1 MQTVD
6 FYLYPH
12 KSVNGFLGLVTD
24 VFTVHKIEVLYV
36 LGIKNINVYQHTYGS
51 VHKQR
56 LLPWNM
62 MHDPCFLAAVHY
74 GVQKWYMH
82 DPNQPNLS
90 QPQVACM
97 KLPTYILT
105 VFCCAK
111 LGIAK
116 HEWQN
121 ETLRRAESILMRY
134 SLFSVFPS
142 DI

>member
-1 MQTVD
+1 
-6 FYLYPH
+6 
-12 KSVNGFLGLVTD
+12 
-24 VFTVHKIEVLYV
+24 
-36 LGIKNINVYQHTYGS
+36 
-51 VHKQR
+51 
-56 LLPWNM
+56 

-116 HEWQN
+116 HE
-121 ETLRRAESILMRY
+121 
-134 SLFSVFPS
+134 
-142 DI
+142 

>member
-1 MQTVD
+1 
-6 FYLYPH
+6 
-12 KSVNGFLGLVTD
+12 
-24 VFTVHKIEVLYV
+24 
-36 LGIKNINVYQHTYGS
+36 
-51 VHKQR
+51 
-56 LLPWNM
+56 

-74 GVQKWYMH
+74 GVQKWYLR
-82 DPNQPNLS
+82 DLNQPNLS

-111 LGIAK
+111 LGIAE

-121 ETLRRAESILMRY
+121 ETLRRAESILIRS

>member
-56 LLPWNM
+56 LLP
-62 MHDPCFLAAVHY
+62 
-74 GVQKWYMH
+74 
-82 DPNQPNLS
+82 
-90 QPQVACM
+90 
-97 KLPTYILT
+97 
-105 VFCCAK
+105 
-111 LGIAK
+111 
-116 HEWQN
+116 
-121 ETLRRAESILMRY
+121 
-134 SLFSVFPS
+134 
-142 DI
+142 